1 MSTELTFEA
10 ATEATEPQLRR
21 LLRDN
26 PLTGDIHISLEREP
40 NAFHAAG
47 ISGDQFQMM
56 LAFGGEPKELIASGG
71 RFELETYING
81 TAQRIGYFGELRAQG
96 GLKARRKLLLGSYR
110 KMRQFHEA
118 GDVSYYLTTIIADN
132 HRARRLL
139 EAGLGDMPAY
149 QPLETMVTFTIPTRL
164 GARRRRQSSCPV
176 VPGSDQQ
183 LANVVTKLAEHGARY
198 QFHPVWTEEIL
209 CSATRCRGLAPD
221 NFLLCQDGDKLR
233 SCLALWDQRSFKQ
246 TVIRGYSPRL
256 GRVRPLLNIV
266 APLIGRPRLPF
277 PGAKLESAFL
287 SHVAVNEDDEESL
300 VALVAAGCEHA
311 IRKNLDYVM
320 ISFAERN
327 PLANVIR
334 KRFTSHEYV
343 SVIYVVF
350 WEDGAEAVSML
361 DGRIP
366 HPEVAIL

>member
-10 ATEATEPQLRR
+10 ATERTEPQLRR

-26 PLTGDIHISLEREP
+26 PLTGDIHVSLEREP

-47 ISGDQFQMM
+47 ISGDDFQMM
-56 LAFGGEPKELIASGG
+56 LAFGGEPKGLIASGG

-81 TAQRIGYFGELRAQG
+81 ARQRIGYFGELRAQG
-96 GLKARRKLLLGSYR
+96 GLKARRKLLLGSYQA
-110 KMRQFHEA
+110 MRRFHGA
-118 GDVSYYLTTIIADN
+118 GNVSFYLTTIIEDN

-149 QPLETMVTFTIPTRL
+149 KPLESMVTFTIPTRL
-164 GARRRRQSSCPV
+164 GARRRQSSCHI
-176 VPGSDQQ
+176 VPGSEQQ
-183 LANVVTKLAEHGARY
+183 LVNVATKLAEHGSHY
-198 QFHPVWTEEIL
+198 QFYPVWSEEIL
-209 CSATRCRGLAPD
+209 RSASRCRGLAPE
-221 NFLLCQDGDKLR
+221 NFLLCPDGDEVR
-233 SCLALWDQRSFKQ
+233 SCLALWDQRTFKQ

-256 GRVRPLLNIV
+256 GRVRPLLNVV
-266 APLIGRPRLPF
+266 APILGRPRLPS

-300 VALVAAGCEHA
+300 IALVAASCEQA
-311 IRKNLDYVM
+311 MKKDIDYVM
-320 ISFAERN
+320 ISFATRN

-334 KRFTSHEYV
+334 KRFTSHEYI

-350 WEDGAEAVSML
+350 WDDGAGAVSML
-361 DGRIP
+361 DDRIP